1 MFFIDNLS
9 FFLKKIDIFRVKG
22 VMEMIITTGGTVE
35 GYEITEYKGI
45 QFGEVI
51 SGVNMFKDIGAGF
64 RDIFGGRSQGYE
76 NELTH
81 AREEALR
88 ELQERSAAL
97 GANAVIGVKMDYET
111 VGQGGS
117 MLMVTASGTAVVIKK
132 VG

>member
-1 MFFIDNLS
+1 
-9 FFLKKIDIFRVKG
+9 
-22 VMEMIITTGGTVE
+22 MIITTGGTVE